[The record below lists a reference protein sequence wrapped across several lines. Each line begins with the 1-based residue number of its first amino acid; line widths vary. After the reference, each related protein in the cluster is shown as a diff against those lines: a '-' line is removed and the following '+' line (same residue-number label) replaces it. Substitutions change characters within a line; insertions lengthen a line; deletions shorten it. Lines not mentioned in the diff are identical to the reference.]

1 MINGKKEKRI
11 FLMADFVNLIVGAS
25 ITILTAQTSL
35 ADEQLTEGKEKLV
48 VNSRTASAANKPET
62 KMMCRKIKVTGSHM
76 KRRVCLSAEGWENLR
91 KKTLQQLDDIRS
103 SSPSGGGGMAP

>member
-1 MINGKKEKRI
+1 GKKEKRI

-35 ADEQLTEGKEKLV
+35 ADEQLTEGKEKPV
-48 VNSRTASAANKPET
+48 VDSRTAPAANDPET

-76 KRRVCLSAEGWENLR
+76 KTRVCLSAEGWENLR
-91 KKTLQQLDDIRS
+91 KKTQQQIDDIRS
-103 SSPSGGGGMAP
+103 SSASVGGGMTP